1 MALESL
7 WVTLR
12 SGVTDVS
19 AVQPSIHAGY
29 GCNGTETADVSAV
42 TAEVATMCTVTAET
56 AAILQALQRKPAP
69 VLACTPDTA
78 VTCKKIVIEANTAN
92 ELLTSDLLTQ
102 ASDPD
107 RNCYPHT
114 EAYNTGE
121 LALMATRLETFNR
134 LGIDIDQAEKL
145 ADRLKDRDR
154 EHDDRAMCMECVSLS
169 GGIGGWRCMA
179 FRQCGAR
186 DPGLPHDLVSMLT
199 RCPSFVAGEPSTSGY
214 FTTARPANEPRLLK
228 QDRAPGP
235 WLNPSETAAS
245 KEYHQHHATCP
256 QCQAAGRGHV
266 SHCSAGADLWNQYQ
280 QDGTSN
286 E

>member
-7 WVTLR
+7 WVTLK
-12 SGVTDVS
+12 SDVTDVS
-19 AVQPSIHAGY
+19 AVQASIHAGY
-29 GCNGTETADVSAV
+29 GCNGAETADVSAV

-92 ELLTSDLLTQ
+92 ELLTSDLLAQ
-102 ASDPD
+102 PADPD

-114 EAYNTGE
+114 EACNTGE

-154 EHDDRAMCMECVSLS
+154 EHDDRHACLECVSLS

-179 FRQCGAR
+179 FRQRGAR
-186 DPGLPHDLVSMLT
+186 DPGLGDLAMMLQ
-199 RCPSFVAGEPSTSGY
+199 RCPTFTSGEPSTSGY
-214 FTTARPANEPRLLK
+214 YTTARPANEPMLLK

-235 WLNPSETAAS
+235 WLTASETAAS
-245 KEYHQHHATCP
+245 KEYHTHHANCP

-266 SHCSAGADLWNQYQ
+266 SHCSVGMDLWTQYQ
-280 QDGTSN
+280 QEGTSN